1 MNEVK
6 DSSAPTADRP
16 RLWVVSELY
25 YPEET
30 STGYYLTRIA
40 EGLTSKFEVKAISGQ
55 PNYSARGIRAPKHEF
70 RNGVEI
76 FRVAGTT
83 LDKNVIVFRLIN
95 MLTLGFTTFLTAL
108 LRFRPGDRVLVV
120 TNPPVMPFLMAA
132 AALFRGSAYTL
143 LVHDNYPE
151 ILIAAGKSK
160 ESSLFVSGMAYMNR
174 WLYKH
179 AARIIVVGRDM
190 FELMT
195 RKTDGLDVPIAVIPN
210 WAELETVSPT
220 PRSENE
226 LLEELD
232 LQDKFVILYAGN
244 MGPPNDIESVVDA
257 AEMIRD
263 DTVFHF
269 IFLGAGAKK
278 NWLMNAVRERSL
290 SNISVL
296 DPKPRDEQI
305 VFLNACDISLVSLV
319 GKMWGVSMPSRTY
332 NILAAGKPILGI
344 TEDGSETDRVI
355 REERVG
361 WNVPPHDPAALV
373 AALRDARARAAE
385 LSEMGERARKAAETK
400 YSLEAAL
407 QRYQAEIN

>member
-1 MNEVK
+1 MSDVK
-6 DSSAPTADRP
+6 HSPPGAERP

-55 PNYSARGIRAPKHEF
+55 PNYSARGTRAPKHEF

-95 MLTLGFTTFLTAL
+95 MFTLGLTTFLTAL
-108 LRFRPGDRVLVV
+108 LRFRAGDRVLVV
-120 TNPPVMPFLMAA
+120 TNPPVMPFLMAL
-132 AALFRGSAYTL
+132 AALFRGAAYTL

-151 ILIAAGKSK
+151 ILIAAGKAK
-160 ESSLFVSGMAYMNR
+160 ESSMFVGGMAYMNR

-190 FELMT
+190 FELMK

-220 PRSENE
+220 QRSENK
-226 LLEELD
+226 LLEELN
-232 LQDKFVILYAGN
+232 LKDKFVILYAGN

-257 AEMIRD
+257 ADLLRGD
-263 DTVFHF
+263 DGFHF
-269 IFLGAGAKK
+269 IFIGAGAKK
-278 NWLMNAVRERSL
+278 TLLQNAVHERSIP
-290 SNISVL
+290 NISIL
-296 DPKPRDEQI
+296 DPKPRSEQV

-344 TEDGSETDRVI
+344 TEEGSETDRVI

-361 WNVPPHDPAALV
+361 WTVPPHDPAALV
-373 AALRDARARAAE
+373 AALRDARERAAE
-385 LSEMGERARKAAETK
+385 LPDMGKRARKAAETK
-400 YSLEAAL
+400 YSLEVAL
-407 QRYQAEIN
+407 QRYRAEIN